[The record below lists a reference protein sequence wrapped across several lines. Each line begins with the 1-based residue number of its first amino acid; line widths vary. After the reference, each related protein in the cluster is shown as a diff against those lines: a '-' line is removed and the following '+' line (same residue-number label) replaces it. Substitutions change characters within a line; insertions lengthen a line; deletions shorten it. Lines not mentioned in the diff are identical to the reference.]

1 MTEEIHDM
9 LPDDPG
15 KKRSAPLDSHLRTI
29 IPEKDLD
36 HFREQLPAAF
46 LEDATEGL
54 GHLPDTKQ
62 LEAVLQ
68 QLNQQMHQQLNPKK
82 AHKRRR
88 SAWDPSWAYWA
99 ILIILLLTIAA
110 FIVIRI
116 LLYR

>member
-1 MTEEIHDM
+1 MTEETHDM
-9 LPDDPG
+9 LPEDPG
-15 KKRSAPLDSHLRTI
+15 KKLPASLDSHLRTL

-36 HFREQLPAAF
+36 YFREQLPAAF

-54 GHLPDTKQ
+54 GHLPDTNQ
-62 LEAVLQ
+62 LESVLL

-82 AHKRRR
+82 THKRRR
-88 SAWDPSWAYWA
+88 SAWDPSWTYWA
-99 ILIILLLTIAA
+99 ILIILLLTIAG